1 MTVPPF
7 AFGRSSAPPAAQ
19 LDNLGLLARL
29 SGTWVGGGFNLISK
43 PGKDVGLDFVLQ
55 VNQTIETITFDPI
68 GGPVPNRGSAQGDI
82 NIFGVTYL
90 QQVSDAT
97 SGAGLHIERGMWLN
111 VPSTTNPNEPQTIV
125 RLSTIPHG
133 DSVLAQGTG
142 IGPIPAQPQIESVS
156 PMPFNDQGP
165 QGGGGYFPPPLTPP
179 ATNPSP
185 LPPGFNL
192 DNPNQALVDALR
204 GQTIIDMVVLQVS
217 TNQPNSS
224 QPAPPPPIQ
233 PSANQEVLANLP
245 FGGGVLNIPFV
256 TTNANAVSLNSIFWI
271 ETVAPPA
278 GSPPGTQP
286 TMQLQYTQT
295 VILNFLGI
303 NWPHISVATLV
314 RH

>member
-1 MTVPPF
+1 MSQPF
-7 AFGRSSAPPAAQ
+7 AFGRSSAPPATQ

-55 VNQTIETITFDPI
+55 VNQTSETITFIPI

-82 NIFGVTYL
+82 DIFGLTYL
-90 QQVSDAT
+90 QEVSDAT
-97 SGAGLHIERGMWLN
+97 SHAALHIERGMWLN
-111 VPSTTNPNEPQTIV
+111 VPSTTDPSEPQTIV

-142 IGPIPAQPQIESVS
+142 IGPLENTPPQIEPVS
-156 PMPFNDQGP
+156 PTPFSSLVP
-165 QGGGGYFPPPLTPP
+165 PVPIPPGYFPPPFSEP
-179 ATNPSP
+179 ATNPAP
-185 LPPGFNL
+185 LPPGFDL
-192 DNPNQALVDALR
+192 SNPNQALVDALQ

-217 TNQPNSS
+217 TDQPNLSQDPGEPSS
-224 QPAPPPPIQ
+224 QD
-233 PSANQEVLANLP
+233 QEVLPGLP

-256 TTNANAVSLNSIFWI
+256 TTNANAVSLNSVFWI

-295 VILNFLGI
+295 VLLNFLGV

-314 RH
+314 KH